1 MQDDCRDAGGR
12 ATPGAVAEL
21 EQRREHDYTD
31 VGARVTPGAVTAL
44 PSYRENKA
52 LSKLKACA
60 AMMRGVAP
68 HTLRR
73 YEQNQKKFNAL
84 CGRSVRC
91 GGKFRLSTFSDL
103 GHAPGFGF
111 PK

>member
-1 MQDDCRDAGGR
+1 M
-12 ATPGAVAEL
+12 TPGADDC
-21 EQRREHDYTD
+21 REHDYRE
-31 VGARVTPGAVTAL
+31 VGGRVTPGAVTEL

-73 YEQNQKKFNAL
+73 YEQNLKEI
-84 CGRSVRC
+84 
-91 GGKFRLSTFSDL
+91 
-103 GHAPGFGF
+103 
-111 PK
+111 